1 MQPILTAAQM
11 READRRAIEEI
22 GIAGPV
28 LMENAARGTTDLLAT
43 LLGSLRGKRIAI
55 ICGKGNNGGDGIAVA
70 RHALIAG
77 AEVRCALL
85 APASEL
91 SPDARAQHDI
101 VAAFAPETLIAWERF
116 DRAAR
121 YDAIVDAMLGT
132 GAGGELHDPYLDAV
146 RWCNAAAGIK
156 LAVDIPT
163 GVAADSGAVA
173 ADAFR
178 ADATATMAALKPGL
192 LLGEGRKRS
201 GSISVVSIGAPGE
214 LYRESGVEL
223 LDAERARSGMAKVEE
238 LRNKYDRGKVL
249 VAAGARGM
257 TGAAVMAAEAA
268 LRAGAGLTVLALPEK
283 AAATMPQTLAPE
295 IMTLPLGSGDDG
307 AFAEDAFEEII
318 AKAASY
324 AAIAVGPGLSRSEG
338 AASGVR
344 ALVARSTSPLVLDA
358 DGLNAFAGRPEALRE
373 RLAPIVITPH
383 HGEMARLLGI
393 ERELVTRDPLAH
405 AARAVELTGAIVVLK
420 GAPTVVA
427 LPGGS
432 IFINGAGNP
441 GMATGGTGD
450 VLTGT
455 IVSLIAQG
463 PEAAPSTLAAVYLH
477 SLAGDHAADVVG
489 TRSLVATDII
499 SHLASAYR
507 ELFPQ

>member
-156 LAVDIPT
+156 LAVDILDGKEKPKDRHILVNGDFLAT
-163 GVAADSGAVA
+163 NGGEWKSKLYPDAVVQKIEIGKN
-173 ADAFR
+173 AFPDR
-178 ADATATMAALKPGL
+178 PPGL
-192 LLGEGRKRS
+192 TLP
-201 GSISVVSIGAPGE
+201 ISPSW
-214 LYRESGVEL
+214 VEIT
-223 LDAERARSGMAKVEE
+223 AEE
-238 LRNKYDRGKVL
+238 
-249 VAAGARGM
+249 AAG
-257 TGAAVMAAEAA
+257 
-268 LRAGAGLTVLALPEK
+268 
-283 AAATMPQTLAPE
+283 
-295 IMTLPLGSGDDG
+295 S
-307 AFAEDAFEEII
+307 
-318 AKAASY
+318 
-324 AAIAVGPGLSRSEG
+324 
-338 AASGVR
+338 
-344 ALVARSTSPLVLDA
+344 
-358 DGLNAFAGRPEALRE
+358 
-373 RLAPIVITPH
+373 
-383 HGEMARLLGI
+383 
-393 ERELVTRDPLAH
+393 
-405 AARAVELTGAIVVLK
+405 
-420 GAPTVVA
+420 
-427 LPGGS
+427 
-432 IFINGAGNP
+432 
-441 GMATGGTGD
+441 
-450 VLTGT
+450 
-455 IVSLIAQG
+455 
-463 PEAAPSTLAAVYLH
+463 
-477 SLAGDHAADVVG
+477 
-489 TRSLVATDII
+489 
-499 SHLASAYR
+499 
-507 ELFPQ
+507 